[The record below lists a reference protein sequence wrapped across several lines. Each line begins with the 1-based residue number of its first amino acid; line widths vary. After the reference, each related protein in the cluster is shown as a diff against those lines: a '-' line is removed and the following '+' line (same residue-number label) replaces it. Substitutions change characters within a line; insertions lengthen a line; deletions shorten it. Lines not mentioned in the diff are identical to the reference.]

1 MRALGPGSV
10 SSFLKVILDV
20 VHWILLFSAAAASVG
35 IVVVLLLSFK
45 PELLGG
51 AINIGGVHIKG
62 AWLGPIAAA
71 TLLAGDLYLAGAL
84 VIVGRL
90 RRIFQTLIIGDP
102 FHPDNVRRLRMIGA
116 ALAVLELGRYAFA
129 GVVRLFAHDLGLTKM
144 ASGGGVNLTTWFS
157 VLVIVVLAEVF
168 REGARLRGE
177 AELTI

>member
-20 VHWILLFSAAAASVG
+20 VHWVLLFSVGAVSVA
-35 IVVVLLLSFK
+35 IIVVLLLSFN

-51 AINIGGVHIKG
+51 AVDFSGVHISG

-71 TLLAGDLYLAGAL
+71 TLLAGDLYLAGA
-84 VIVGRL
+84 VIIVGRL

-102 FHPDNVRRLRMIGA
+102 FHPENVRRLRTIGA
-116 ALAVLELGRYAFA
+116 VLALLELGRYAFA
-129 GVVRLFAHDLGLTKM
+129 GVAHVAAHHIGLTVTPL
-144 ASGGGVNLTTWFS
+144 GGGVNLTTWFA